1 MNTTLKAFGFLIVLY
16 IRRSKAL
23 FFSSEN
29 TPNQT
34 YLCASYTRLSQDDGD
49 KEESNSIVNQKALI
63 RDYISNRPELQLV
76 EEYADD
82 GYSGV
87 NFERPDFKRMMQDV
101 KSQRI
106 NCIIV
111 KDLSRFGR
119 NYIETGKYLEQV
131 FPFLGIRFIAI
142 NDNIDTS
149 RSQTDAEQFVL
160 PFKNLFNDSYCKD
173 ISTKV
178 RSQLAIKRKNGDFVG
193 SFASYGYVKDPGN
206 HNQLII
212 DPEAAEIVRSIFA
225 WKIQGLSAER
235 IADKLNSLGIL
246 CPMEYKR
253 LHGMKV
259 STNFR
264 TNDKAKWSPV
274 SVLRILK
281 NELYVG
287 VTTQGKTTTPSYK
300 IKRLVEKPESEWDRV
315 EGTHEAII
323 SQDVFDAVQMLLMRD
338 TRISP
343 DKEKV
348 YLFSGF
354 LCCADCKLNMA
365 RRTRRYKSKVYAYYS
380 CAGFRKKSGCTSHNI
395 SEKLL
400 YDAVLSAIRQQ
411 YTLITDME
419 RLLKYAQ
426 ELPDDP
432 NSLHQYDVQI
442 AKLNEEIRRNQE
454 MKLRLV
460 ENLNDGILTR
470 EEYLEL
476 STIYDTRIRDSRI
489 AIRNVEAERD
499 GMKDVPLEKEWLT
512 TFKKYQNVKKLDRV
526 MLAELIQV
534 IEVHEDKQITVHF
547 KFEDQIQRAI
557 EYLERIGLS
566 PDNSERK
573 AVNANGTQKQTAEPS
588 GSIEIYS

>member
-1 MNTTLKAFGFLIVLY
+1 M
-16 IRRSKAL
+16 
-23 FFSSEN
+23 FFSGE
-29 TPNQT
+29 TGTQGKQ
-34 YLCASYTRLSQDDGD
+34 YLCASYVRLSQDDGD
-49 KEESNSIVNQKALI
+49 KEESNSIVNQKSLI
-63 RDYISNRPELQLV
+63 RDFMHKHPEFTLV
-76 EEYADD
+76 REYADD

-87 NFERPDFKRMMQDV
+87 NFDRPAFQEMMDDV
-101 KSQRI
+101 KAGRI

-142 NDNIDTS
+142 NDNVDTG

-193 SFASYGYVKDPGN
+193 SFACYGYMKDPAD
-206 HNQLII
+206 HNRLII
-212 DPEAAEIVRSIFA
+212 DPEAAEIVRSIFT

-235 IADKLNSLGIL
+235 IADKLNSQGIP

-253 LHGMKV
+253 GQGLKV

-264 TNDKAKWSPV
+264 TNDRAKWSPV
-274 SVLRILK
+274 TVLRILK
-281 NELYVG
+281 NEVYVG
-287 VTTQGKTTTPSYK
+287 VTTQGKVTTPSYK

-323 SQDVFDAVQMLLMRD
+323 TQDVFDAVQALMLRD

-343 DKEKV
+343 NKERV

-354 LCCADCKLNMA
+354 LCCADCKLNMT
-365 RRTRRYKSKVYAYYS
+365 RRIRRYKDKGYAYYS
-380 CAGFRKKSGCTSHNI
+380 CAGYRRGSGCTSHII

-400 YDAVLSAIRQQ
+400 YDAVLAAIQQ
-411 YTLITDME
+411 QFKLVLEME

-432 NSLHQYDVQI
+432 NSLHRFEVQL
-442 AKLNEEIRRNQE
+442 AKLDDEIQHNQD
-454 MKLRLV
+454 MKLRLI
-460 ENLNDGILTR
+460 ENLNEGILSR

-476 STIYDTRIRDSRI
+476 SAIYDARIREGRL
-489 AIRNVEAERD
+489 AVKNVEAERD
-499 GMKDVPLEKEWLT
+499 GVKDFPLESEWLT
-512 TFKKYQNVKKLDRV
+512 SFKKYPRIDALDRV
-526 MLAELIQV
+526 LLAELV
-534 IEVHEDKQITVHF
+534 SMIEVHSNKQITIHF
-547 KFEDQIQRAI
+547 KYEDQIQRVLA
-557 EYLERIGLS
+557 YLEQRGIHLDGK
-566 PDNSERK
+566 EET
-573 AVNANGTQKQTAEPS
+573 AYGTEKQTAAAAGNS
-588 GSIEIYS
+588 AGLVIE